1 MIKVKDIKRKLN
13 YLVAPFKDK
22 MLMQKKINTL
32 EVKYEA
38 LEELWETDFHTIR
51 DTLMNKNEV
60 ERLKKENKNLRK
72 KVKILSYNI
81 IEKDNGPRG
90 RIYDRNYNII
100 VDNKSLKTIIYKKEK
115 GISKKDMIKVAEKL
129 VEHLELDYSKLTIRM
144 KREYLCAKE
153 PDYCYTLV
161 TKKEKQKVHVVSSE

>member
-38 LEELWETDFHTIR
+38 LEELWEIDFHTIR
-51 DTLMNKNEV
+51 DTLMNKGEV

-72 KVKILSYNI
+72 KVKILRGKKN
-81 IEKDNGPRG
+81 EK
-90 RIYDRNYNII
+90 
-100 VDNKSLKTIIYKKEK
+100 
-115 GISKKDMIKVAEKL
+115 
-129 VEHLELDYSKLTIRM
+129 
-144 KREYLCAKE
+144 
-153 PDYCYTLV
+153 
-161 TKKEKQKVHVVSSE
+161 

>member
-1 MIKVKDIKRKLN
+1 MIKVKDINRKLN

-38 LEELWETDFHTIR
+38 LEELWETDFHQIR

-72 KVKILSYNI
+72 KVKILRGKKS
-81 IEKDNGPRG
+81 EK
-90 RIYDRNYNII
+90 
-100 VDNKSLKTIIYKKEK
+100 
-115 GISKKDMIKVAEKL
+115 
-129 VEHLELDYSKLTIRM
+129 
-144 KREYLCAKE
+144 
-153 PDYCYTLV
+153 
-161 TKKEKQKVHVVSSE
+161 

>member
-72 KVKILSYNI
+72 KVKILRGKKN
-81 IEKDNGPRG
+81 EK
-90 RIYDRNYNII
+90 
-100 VDNKSLKTIIYKKEK
+100 
-115 GISKKDMIKVAEKL
+115 
-129 VEHLELDYSKLTIRM
+129 
-144 KREYLCAKE
+144 
-153 PDYCYTLV
+153 
-161 TKKEKQKVHVVSSE
+161 